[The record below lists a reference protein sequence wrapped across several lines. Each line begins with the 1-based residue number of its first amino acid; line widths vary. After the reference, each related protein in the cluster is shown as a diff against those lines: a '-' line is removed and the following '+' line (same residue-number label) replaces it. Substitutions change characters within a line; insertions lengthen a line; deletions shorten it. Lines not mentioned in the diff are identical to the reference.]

1 MDAGAHQTSPG
12 EVVPGRLGEPIQLPA
27 GYNHHAG
34 CDPHPWSVPN
44 LFACRGLG
52 LLANLDGV
60 VFRDLQMKNVWY
72 FGNMSLRRFL
82 CYRWHDYMSND
93 LVQGGWAGTSHLH

>member
-60 VFRDLQMKNVWY
+60 VFRDLQMKNIWY
-72 FGNMSLRRFL
+72 FGTICHFAESLVT
-82 CYRWHDYMSND
+82 DGMTMSND